1 MDQAERDH
9 IQHELED
16 EANKLFPGVAPIRT
30 RKQGKEPVGSPRPE
44 GPEPPAIGRLRRVEL
59 LQHGDA
65 PMIEPGQVMPRLVFA
80 DPAGA
85 LGERPDPRKVA
96 KARRT
101 FKLAVGPGLNQF
113 RDDLLRRWPGI
124 RYVELVFEDD
134 SGRRV
139 DGQVQFLDDHRTV
152 AADDE
157 FTHVMVR
164 LKAAELDIVDTL
176 IAAGI
181 ANNRA
186 EAIRWALTRIPERP
200 AYEQLRQHTRDI
212 ERLKSEF

>member
-9 IQHELED
+9 IQHELEIA
-16 EANKLFPGVAPIRT
+16 ANELL
-30 RKQGKEPVGSPRPE
+30 PRW
-44 GPEPPAIGRLRRVEL
+44 IRRVEL
-59 LQHGDA
+59 LQHDDA
-65 PMIEPGQVMPRLVFA
+65 PMIEPGQLMPRLVFT
-80 DPAGA
+80 DPPAA
-85 LGERPDPRKVA
+85 RPQDPHPVPRKVA
-96 KARRT
+96 KAART

-113 RDDLLRRWPGI
+113 RHNLLQRWPEI
-124 RYVELVFEDD
+124 RYIEVMTEDD
-134 SGRRV
+134 SG
-139 DGQVQFLDDHRTV
+139 HRTGGNVRFVEDGRV
-152 AADDE
+152 AADGE

-164 LKAAELDIVDTL
+164 LRTAELDIVDTL

-200 AYEQLRQHTRDI
+200 AYEQLREHTRDI

>member
-9 IQHELED
+9 IQHELEIAASD
-16 EANKLFPGVAPIRT
+16 LFPSELFPGRI
-30 RKQGKEPVGSPRPE
+30 
-44 GPEPPAIGRLRRVEL
+44 RRVEL
-59 LQHGDA
+59 LQHDDS
-65 PMIEPGQVMPRLVFA
+65 PMIEPGQLMPRLVFA
-80 DPAGA
+80 DPAGL

-96 KARRT
+96 KAART

-113 RDDLLRRWPGI
+113 RGKLLERWPEI
-124 RYVELVFEDD
+124 RYIEVMTEDD
-134 SGRRV
+134 SGQRV
-139 DGQVQFLDDHRTV
+139 GGTIRFVEDGRE
-152 AADDE
+152 AADGE

-164 LKAAELDIVDTL
+164 LKTAELDIVDTL

-186 EAIRWALTRIPERP
+186 EAIRWALTRIRERP
-200 AYEQLRQHTRDI
+200 AYEQLREHTRDI

>member
-9 IQHELED
+9 IQHELEIA
-16 EANKLFPGVAPIRT
+16 ANELLPGWI
-30 RKQGKEPVGSPRPE
+30 
-44 GPEPPAIGRLRRVEL
+44 RRVEL
-59 LQHGDA
+59 LQHDDA
-65 PMIEPGQVMPRLVFA
+65 PMIEPGQLMPRLVFT
-80 DPAGA
+80 DPPAA
-85 LGERPDPRKVA
+85 RPQDPHPVPRKVA
-96 KARRT
+96 KAART

-113 RDDLLRRWPGI
+113 RDNLLERWPEI
-124 RYVELVFEDD
+124 RYIEVMTEDD
-134 SGRRV
+134 SG
-139 DGQVQFLDDHRTV
+139 HRTGGNVRFVEDGRV
-152 AADDE
+152 AADGE

-164 LKAAELDIVDTL
+164 LRTAELDIVDTL

-200 AYEQLRQHTRDI
+200 AYEQLREHTRDI